1 MCFEKVFAR
10 AYVWV
15 LYLSLEERA
24 GDVKFNIQLSVDN
37 TVFIFFIVDRLKG
50 AREKEGLYRRMQAGS
65 LTSSKDFLP
74 LVHLCYKTTYY

>member
-50 AREKEGLYRRMQAGS
+50 ARGKRGVIQKNAGRQPY
-65 LTSSKDFLP
+65 LQ
-74 LVHLCYKTTYY
+74 